1 VTEVPQGVDLDRLR
15 PWFADHVANATGA
28 PLSAALISGGRSNL
42 TYSIS
47 DGTHEWVLRR
57 PPLGHVLPTA
67 HDMAREYTVL
77 TALAGTSVPVP
88 RTSAFCDDESV
99 NDAPFYVMQKVDGQ
113 ILRSPADMATLTPDD
128 ARRCSEALVD
138 VLVEIH
144 GVDFPAVGL
153 SDFGHPDG
161 YLERQV
167 RRWGEQ
173 WERSKQ
179 RELPAV
185 DELARR
191 LRAALPESP
200 PPTIVHGDYR
210 LDNTMLAADDPGE
223 IIAVLDWEMATLGD
237 PLTDIGLF
245 LVYWKRDEAAATQA
259 GDAAVETR
267 AGFLSRDDVVERYA
281 KQSGR
286 DVTQLDFY
294 EVLASYKLAIILEG
308 IHARFLMGKTLG
320 EGFEYIGTMVESMI
334 QGALDQASRSS
345 IPGLRG

>member
-1 VTEVPQGVDLDRLR
+1 
-15 PWFADHVANATGA
+15 
-28 PLSAALISGGRSNL
+28 
-42 TYSIS
+42 
-47 DGTHEWVLRR
+47 
-57 PPLGHVLPTA
+57 
-67 HDMAREYTVL
+67 
-77 TALAGTSVPVP
+77 
-88 RTSAFCDDESV
+88 
-99 NDAPFYVMQKVDGQ
+99 
-113 ILRSPADMATLTPDD
+113 
-128 ARRCSEALVD
+128 
-138 VLVEIH
+138 
-144 GVDFPAVGL
+144 
-153 SDFGHPDG
+153 
-161 YLERQV
+161 
-167 RRWGEQ
+167 
-173 WERSKQ
+173 
-179 RELPAV
+179 
-185 DELARR
+185 
-191 LRAALPESP
+191 
-200 PPTIVHGDYR
+200 
-210 LDNTMLAADDPGE
+210 MLAADDPGE

-259 GDAAVETR
+259 GSAAVETR